1 LSKKKKQ
8 TSKISD
14 NPNLKSSTLN
24 LSLNIIIFLL
34 GAFILYLGYSI
45 ILSLS
50 GKNKAELELAK
61 KGLPAEIIQ
70 VEVLNGCGVNSL
82 ADRFTDYLR
91 LQNID
96 VVKTGNYESFNI
108 YESLVID
115 RSGNIANAHKVAK
128 VLGVKTKNV
137 IQQLNDDYFLD
148 VSIIVGKDYH
158 QLLPIKTGN

>member
-1 LSKKKKQ
+1 MSKKKKQ

-61 KGLPAEIIQ
+61 KDLPAEIIQ

-128 VLGVKTKNV
+128 VLGVKSKNV

>member
-1 LSKKKKQ
+1 MSKKKKQ

-61 KGLPAEIIQ
+61 KDLPAEIIQ

>member
-1 LSKKKKQ
+1 
-8 TSKISD
+8 
-14 NPNLKSSTLN
+14 
-24 LSLNIIIFLL
+24 L
-34 GAFILYLGYSI
+34 GAFIIYLAYSI
-45 ILSLS
+45 FLGFS
-50 GKNKAELELAK
+50 GKNKTEIELAK
-61 KGLPAEIIQ
+61 KELPAEIIQ

-96 VVKTGNYESFNI
+96 VVKTGNYESFSI

-128 VLGVKTKNV
+128 VLGVKKGNV

>member
-1 LSKKKKQ
+1 MSKKKKQ

-61 KGLPAEIIQ
+61 KDLPAEMIQ

>member
-1 LSKKKKQ
+1 MSKKKKQ
-8 TSKISD
+8 TSKIPD

-50 GKNKAELELAK
+50 GKNKVEIEQAK
-61 KGLPAEIIQ
+61 KDLPAEIIQ

-128 VLGVKTKNV
+128 VLGIKEKNV

>member
-8 TSKISD
+8 TSKIPD

-50 GKNKAELELAK
+50 GKNKVEIEQAK
-61 KGLPAEIIQ
+61 KDLPAEIIQ

-128 VLGVKTKNV
+128 VLGIKEKNV

>member
-1 LSKKKKQ
+1 MSKKKKQ
-8 TSKISD
+8 TSKIPD

-50 GKNKAELELAK
+50 GKNKVEIEQAK
-61 KGLPAEIIQ
+61 KDLPAEIIQ

-128 VLGVKTKNV
+128 VLGIKEKNV

-148 VSIIVGKDYH
+148 VSIIVVKDYH

>member
-1 LSKKKKQ
+1 MSKKKKQ
-8 TSKISD
+8 TSKIPD

-50 GKNKAELELAK
+50 GKNKVELEQAK
-61 KGLPAEIIQ
+61 KDLPAEIIQ

-128 VLGVKTKNV
+128 VLGIKEKNV